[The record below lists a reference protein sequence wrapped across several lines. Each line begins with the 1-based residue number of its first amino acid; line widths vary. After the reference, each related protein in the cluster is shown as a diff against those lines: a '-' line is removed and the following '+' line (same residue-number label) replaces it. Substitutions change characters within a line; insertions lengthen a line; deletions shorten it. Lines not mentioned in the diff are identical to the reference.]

1 MRMRTLIILAAAG
14 LGSWWFFTGDDP
26 LMVVRSLIGR
36 GRRLTLMTLD
46 DAGNVQEDIDDLT
59 EAAGELLGRPVER
72 DALLLAIL
80 SSSEHGNAGE
90 REKAAI
96 QRVALN
102 RVTSTKDLLE
112 VLTSG
117 RGLGKQGPRQFATSK
132 DAFEDDLAIAEA
144 NLAGELEDNTF
155 GATRFVHKTGFASL
169 TRYSEICDKWYDE
182 SRIVPIDIGGVS
194 SLRLFIPEGRAVELG
209 YV

>member
-1 MRMRTLIILAAAG
+1 MLAAAG
-14 LGSWWFFTGDDP
+14 LGTWWFFTGDNP
-26 LMVVRSLIGR
+26 IMVVQGLLGR

-46 DAGNVQEDIDDLT
+46 EAGNVQEDIDDLT

-102 RVTSTKDLLE
+102 RVTGSKDLLE

-144 NLAGELEDNTF
+144 NLAGELEDNTH

-169 TRYSEICDKWYDE
+169 TRYSEVCAKWYDE
-182 SRIVPIDIGGVS
+182 SGIVPIDIIGVS
-194 SLRLFIPEGRAVELG
+194 SLRLFIPEARAQELG
-209 YV
+209 YA